1 MAHRQMQKRY
11 FDVTSIMIV
20 ALFTIIIYPLLAT
33 LAHGQQEQQLF
44 PFSSP
49 TTTATT
55 TTKNQ
60 INNDIRNE
68 STSSYSFSAHDEKTE
83 NNDANVN
90 DNIDAN
96 DNNNDNVD
104 VSNPSSDSS
113 GDNTPK
119 AVILNFYDN
128 DIGQF
133 TNAKP
138 ILDKYGFKGTFF
150 IVCRWASSDN
160 PGRMTWNEIT
170 QLYREGHDI
179 ESHSTSHKVLS
190 KLSASDL
197 DYQVGQSKQCL
208 HEHLGVEP
216 IVFSPPHGR
225 GWNNATVIDT
235 IAKYYDLSIG
245 GFVSSPM
252 FLHCYGWKQ
261 HSQHSPQ
268 TDCSTYSDD
277 GTLNYANRY
286 TIKEVSHNGL
296 DTRYSHD
303 DTQTFEK
310 FVELVNSQTNLNK
323 DGKINAIPIIGYH
336 NIEDD
341 KAITSTDISL
351 FYKEM
356 KYLYDNGFKVLTM
369 SDLGYDKNSNY
380 LYIRNS
386 E

>member
-1 MAHRQMQKRY
+1 MQKRY

-20 ALFTIIIYPLLAT
+20 ALFIIIIYPLLAT

-60 INNDIRNE
+60 INDDIRNE

-96 DNNNDNVD
+96 DNNNDNID

-356 KYLYDNGFKVLTM
+356 KYLYDNGFEVLTM